1 MSEVYRS
8 PEFTKAMNEYFDVQ
22 DSKTRKILLA
32 VNEADQNK
40 ILTSLTSKLYDNII
54 DKVDEIDF
62 GDIPSTKGDIT
73 KLPNYNKII
82 ESANLIR
89 DILTHY
95 NEKTDPADTLLEAI
109 SNIESRKSLFTRAYQ
124 LNVEMPII
132 FYNTMTLAVI
142 NGLSYL
148 IAAVIDYIKVPN
160 EDGFKISLNKVAV
173 SKVQQGI
180 LFENLEKFNS
190 SCKKGEFDKAMNHII
205 SQNVKNF
212 TGMEIGVVAGIALAL
227 GLILNIIPIIREL
240 IFFFYYSRTT
250 TAQYFETQSKLL
262 EMNAYSL
269 ELHSTMD
276 KEKRERVIKKQ
287 LKVAET
293 FRKISNF
300 FMVDAKTA
308 EKQATKDIISTNK
321 KMKADDVLDSVP
333 DSATDTLF

>member
-1 MSEVYRS
+1 MSEYRS
-8 PEFTKAMNEYFDVQ
+8 PEFTKAMNEYFDLQ

-62 GDIPSTKGDIT
+62 GDIPATKGDIT
-73 KLPNYNKII
+73 KLPNYAKII

-89 DILTHY
+89 SILLNY
-95 NEKTDPADTLLEAI
+95 NEKTDAVDTLIEAI
-109 SNIESRKSLFTRAYQ
+109 TNIESRKALFTRAYQ

-132 FYNTMTLAVI
+132 FYNTMTLSVI

-173 SKVQQGI
+173 AKVQQGI

-190 SCKKGEFDKAMNHII
+190 SCKKGEFDKAMDYVI

-212 TGMEIGVVAGIALAL
+212 TGVEIGTVAGIALAI

-240 IFFFYYSRTT
+240 IFFFYYSRTS
-250 TAQYFETQSKLL
+250 ASQYFEAQSKLI

-269 ELHSTMD
+269 ELRNTMD
-276 KEKRERVIKKQ
+276 KEKRDRVIKKQ
-287 LKVAET
+287 LKVADA

-300 FMVDAKTA
+300 FMVDAKKA
-308 EKQATKDIISTNK
+308 EKEATKDIVASNK

>member
-1 MSEVYRS
+1 MYDTFRS
-8 PEFTKAMNEYFDVQ
+8 PEFTRAMNEYFDLQ

-62 GDIPSTKGDIT
+62 GDIPATKGDIT
-73 KLPNYNKII
+73 KLLNYTKII

-89 DILTHY
+89 SILQNY
-95 NEKTDPADTLLEAI
+95 GEKTDSVDTLIDAI
-109 SNIESRKSLFTRAYQ
+109 ANIESRKAMFTRAYQ

-132 FYNTMTLAVI
+132 FYNTMALSAV

-148 IAAVIDYIKVPN
+148 IAAVIDYIKTPN
-160 EDGFKISLNKVAV
+160 EDGFKISLNKVAIA
-173 SKVQQGI
+173 KVQQGI
-180 LFENLEKFNS
+180 IFENLEKFNA
-190 SCKKGEFDKAMNHII
+190 SCKKGEFDKAMDYVI

-212 TGMEIGVVAGIALAL
+212 TGVEIGAAAGIALAI

-240 IFFFYYSRTT
+240 IFFFYYTRTT
-250 TAQYFETQSKLL
+250 TAQYFEAQSKLL

-269 ELHSTMD
+269 ELRSTMD
-276 KEKRERVIKKQ
+276 KEKRDRVIKKQ
-287 LKVAET
+287 LRVADT

-300 FMVDAKTA
+300 FMVDAKKA
-308 EKQATKDIISTNK
+308 EQQATKDLVATNK
-321 KMKADDVLDSVP
+321 KMKADDVMDSVP